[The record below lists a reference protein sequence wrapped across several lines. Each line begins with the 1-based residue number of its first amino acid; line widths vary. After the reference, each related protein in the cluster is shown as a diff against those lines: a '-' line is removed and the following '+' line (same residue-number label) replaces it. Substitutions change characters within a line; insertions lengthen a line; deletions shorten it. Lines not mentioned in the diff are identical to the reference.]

1 MPEEF
6 YSINNVIGS
15 LQLYHFVVS
24 TPILQLLIKLVILG
38 QDSGP
43 VFIFEIEKQKIN
55 FKILNTKNM
64 FGLNRNYN

>member
-15 LQLYHFVVS
+15 LQLSHFVVS

-43 VFIFEIEKQKIN
+43 VFIFEIEKKIN
-55 FKILNTKNM
+55 FKILSTKNM